1 MEISSSFNKNL
12 LEITTAQVRG
22 PPPYGE
28 GFQSHKYYIVIS
40 KTAIDIKWSSTN
52 HQSGH
57 GSQTSAIHDFMHLK
71 VSIPE
76 FMIKMIKQLLPH
88 SCCGQFEPLYT
99 EHYRNVFAALAVL
112 SEEKIFTVDSK
123 EIDHLKTEN
132 DRLDKLLD
140 IERKELEIVKFLLKK
155 EQSTNVN
162 ILVDKNEL
170 DRIKTLLRTEQCAN
184 ILVANKN
191 HELNK
196 ENETLQKELDVV
208 KSLLKTEQ
216 SANILL
222 IDRIKSL
229 KKEQSTNINILVANK
244 NHELNRENDTLHK
257 ELDVVKS
264 LLKTEQSITKSYL
277 EENEKIKKDNND
289 IIEKLGIINQ
299 KFQAIKKIIYKK

>member
-1 MEISSSFNKNL
+1 MDSL
-12 LEITTAQVRG
+12 VITTAQVRG

-40 KTAIDIKWSSTN
+40 KTAIDIKCSYTN

-57 GSQTSAIHDFMHLK
+57 GSQTSAISDLLHLK

-88 SCCGQFEPLYT
+88 NSCSQFEPFYW
-99 EHYRNVFAALAVL
+99 EYYRNVFAALAVL
-112 SEEKIFTVDSK
+112 SEEKIFTVDLK

-132 DRLDKLLD
+132 DRLHKYLD
-140 IERKELEIVKFLLKK
+140 IERKELEIVKSYLKK

-170 DRIKTLLRTEQCAN
+170 YRIKCALKTEQSAN

-208 KSLLKTEQ
+208 KSLLK
-216 SANILL
+216 
-222 IDRIKSL
+222 K
-229 KKEQSTNINILVANK
+229 
-244 NHELNRENDTLHK
+244 
-257 ELDVVKS
+257 
-264 LLKTEQSITKSYL
+264 EQSITKSYL
-277 EENEKIKKDNND
+277 EENEKIKKDNNG
-289 IIEKLGIINQ
+289 IIEKLGIINK
-299 KFQAIKKIIYKK
+299 KFQEIKKIIYKKTEL